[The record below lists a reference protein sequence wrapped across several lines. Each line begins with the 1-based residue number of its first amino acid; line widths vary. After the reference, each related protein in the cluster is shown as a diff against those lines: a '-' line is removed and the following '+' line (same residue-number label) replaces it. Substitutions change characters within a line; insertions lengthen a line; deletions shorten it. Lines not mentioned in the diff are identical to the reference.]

1 MKQNRKTKNIIVKC
15 GVDFLLPITLML
27 GIYIILHGHL
37 TPGGGFQ
44 GGVVVAAGVVL
55 VFLGYG
61 DGGLKKTFKA
71 DAMKTTENVGSL
83 MYTFFALLGIFMGA
97 NFCRNAIFKVGNP
110 GDLYSSGT
118 IFWMNFSVGLKVMM
132 GIGFM
137 LIIMLRTFNEK
148 DDERG
153 ETNDH

>member
-1 MKQNRKTKNIIVKC
+1 MEQNRRTKNIIVKC
-15 GVDFLLPITLML
+15 ACDFLLPITLVL

-61 DGGLKKTFKA
+61 HEGIKRTFIPEAIKQS
-71 DAMKTTENVGSL
+71 ENIGAL
-83 MYTFFALLGIFMGA
+83 MYTFFALLGILYGA
-97 NFCRNAIFKVGNP
+97 NFCRNVLFMQGSP
-110 GDLYSSGT
+110 GELYSSGT
-118 IFWMNFSVGLKVMM
+118 IFWMNFFVGLKVLT

-137 LIIMLRTFNEK
+137 LITMIGTLSAVKK
-148 DDERG
+148 DRE
-153 ETNDH
+153 